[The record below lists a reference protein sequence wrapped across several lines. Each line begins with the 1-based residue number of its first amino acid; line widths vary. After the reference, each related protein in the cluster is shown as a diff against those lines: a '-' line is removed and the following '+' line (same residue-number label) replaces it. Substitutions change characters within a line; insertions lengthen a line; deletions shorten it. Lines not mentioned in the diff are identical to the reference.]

1 LGGSNFDVKR
11 LHQLLSA
18 RAYLRAALYNVRIGK
33 LYLDSRKDFYI
44 KEDLANIE
52 EILEATIERLDKEIG
67 FMVYG
72 PPPELEPDEKVQK
85 LMEEIIFGNGAK
97 PKR

>member
-1 LGGSNFDVKR
+1 M
-11 LHQLLSA
+11 
-18 RAYLRAALYNVRIGK
+18 
-33 LYLDSRKDFYI
+33 
-44 KEDLANIE
+44 EDLANVE
-52 EILEATIERLDKEIG
+52 EVLEATIERLDKEIG

-97 PKR
+97 PKELPVVIKR